1 MIGFNF
7 ENKTVLVTGSTQ
19 GIGLDIA
26 KSFVECGAKVFVHCS
41 GDIEKA
47 KRVQAEIGAYGA
59 VVADLSD
66 MELTAALPEKTGDID
81 ILVLNASVQIRNDWD
96 KITLDEFDKQVNVNY
111 KSTLLLMQKYYPAM
125 KEKGWGRIIT
135 IGSVQQVMPH
145 KQMAVYASTKS
156 AVVNLVHNV
165 AKQVAPEGITVNN
178 VAPGTI
184 LTPRNEGVLSDPEYR
199 AKCLESIPVGFFG
212 ECPDISGTVLLVA
225 SEYGRFIT
233 GQDILIDGGAA
244 LR

>member
-7 ENKTVLVTGSTQ
+7 ENKTVLITGSTQ

-41 GDIEKA
+41 ADLDKA
-47 KRVQAEIGAYGA
+47 NKVKDEIGAYGA
-59 VVADLSD
+59 VVADLSNLD
-66 MELTAALPEKTGDID
+66 ETASLPEKTGKVD

-96 KITLDEFDKQVNVNY
+96 KITSDEFDKQVNVNY

-125 KEKGWGRIIT
+125 KEQGFGRIIT
-135 IGSVQQVMPH
+135 IGSVQQAMPH
-145 KQMAVYASTKS
+145 VAMAVYASTKS
-156 AVVNLVHNV
+156 AVVNLVHNI

-184 LTPRNEGVLSDPEYR
+184 LTPRNEGVLSNPEYR
-199 AKCLESIPVGFFG
+199 ARCLSDIPVGFFG
-212 ECPDISGTVLLVA
+212 ESSDISGTVLLLA

-233 GQDILIDGGAA
+233 GQDIFIDGGAA
-244 LR
+244 L

>member
-41 GDIEKA
+41 GNLEKA
-47 KRVQAEIGAYGA
+47 ERVKAEIGAYGA
-59 VVADLSD
+59 VVADLSKL
-66 MELTAALPEKTGDID
+66 EETAALPEKTGKID

-96 KITLDEFDKQVNVNY
+96 KITLEEFDKQVNVNY

-125 KEKGWGRIIT
+125 KEQNFGRIIT
-135 IGSVQQVMPH
+135 IGSVQQAVPH
-145 KQMAVYASTKS
+145 VAMAVYASTKC
-156 AVVNLVHNV
+156 AVVNLVHNIS
-165 AKQVAPEGITVNN
+165 KQVAPEGITVNN

-184 LTPRNEGVLSDPEYR
+184 LTPRNEGVLADPAYR
-199 AKCLESIPVGFFG
+199 AKCLEGIPVGFFG
-212 ECPDISGTVLLVA
+212 ESPDISGTVLLLA

-233 GQDILIDGGAA
+233 GQDIFIDGGAS
-244 LR
+244 L